1 MAKYLVTK
9 TKTVLLSQIVIPQKM
24 CYTKEHLVCTFSRDF
39 KVRRTLSAKLT
50 SRSPLRKVLMIGEL
64 SFSIICYMIK
74 ETCFRYSPQKYACYI
89 HISLLDDKWIIKEER
104 NGCHKKIIV
113 IAIVPWEDTKRK
125 TQTTLAMS
133 ARC

>member
-1 MAKYLVTK
+1 MANYLVTK
-9 TKTVLLSQIVIPQKM
+9 TIVSNYYPAKDVCIRQRNIW
-24 CYTKEHLVCTFSRDF
+24 YVCTFSRDF
-39 KVRRTLSAKLT
+39 KERRTLSAKLT

-89 HISLLDDKWIIKEER
+89 HISLLDEKWIIKEER
-104 NGCHKKIIV
+104 NGCHKKIIE

-125 TQTTLAMS
+125 TTLAMS